1 MFGHITELPHLRTWQ
16 EAFDHY
22 SSITPLRGTDIRP
35 ICATKNGRRKKQYQ
49 IEMRD
54 NNDIACV
61 LYATDVL
68 LFHPDGEITFNAGG
82 YVSAATHSFATRILS
97 GNTWNYRALFLT
109 KKGRTTIELS
119 TGDVL
124 AVERDQII
132 KLRWKAE
139 KIVDRGTIS
148 GSGGCLVSDTG
159 YGAYEFIDKPLMY
172 SYFVNRKK
180 LNEHRQKVSKFCQT
194 CTAYAKLVDPKDYKD
209 EPKALSAMMPVE
221 DIYSLMCGNME
232 AQGEAIE
239 WFLYKA
245 NRDGW
250 MRFMGQPGT
259 AGMKRSAGWGDVVYY
274 TDLDAIPK
282 LIDDIIKYVFFK
294 EVFNKQEVDKP
305 NTNNNARYS
314 SGIHTYI

>member
-1 MFGHITELPHLRTWQ
+1 M
-16 EAFDHY
+16 
-22 SSITPLRGTDIRP
+22 
-35 ICATKNGRRKKQYQ
+35 
-49 IEMRD
+49 
-54 NNDIACV
+54 
-61 LYATDVL
+61 
-68 LFHPDGEITFNAGG
+68 
-82 YVSAATHSFATRILS
+82 S

-139 KIVDRGTIS
+139 KIVDRG
-148 GSGGCLVSDTG
+148 TG

-209 EPKALSAMMPVE
+209 EPKAVYTTTMMPVK

-250 MRFMGQPGT
+250 MG
-259 AGMKRSAGWGDVVYY
+259 KSAGWGDVVYY

-305 NTNNNARYS
+305 NTNNNTQYAA
-314 SGIHTYI
+314 GKETFI